1 MAGVDKEFEG
11 EARPQPGIKIG
22 YLPQEPK
29 LDPQQTVREAVEEA
43 VSEVKNALTRLDE
56 VYALYA
62 DPDADFDKL
71 AAEQANLEAIIKH
84 MMGII

>member
-1 MAGVDKEFEG
+1 MKRVHN
-11 EARPQPGIKIG
+11 QVLKIG

-43 VSEVKNALTRLDE
+43 VSEVKIALNRLDE

-62 DPDADFDKL
+62 DPDADFDKTSRRTS
-71 AAEQANLEAIIKH
+71 KP
-84 MMGII
+84 

>member
-1 MAGVDKEFEG
+1 M
-11 EARPQPGIKIG
+11 
-22 YLPQEPK
+22 
-29 LDPQQTVREAVEEA
+29 REAVEEA

-62 DPDADFDKL
+62 DPMRISINSRLNKRTLKPLF
-71 AAEQANLEAIIKH
+71 KH